1 MTLEKTWYDKCGV
14 RSGGCIEMT
23 MCGKDLTR
31 MKCQNGIGN
40 NKHNNIHPVTI
51 YIVWIVLELIL
62 HTIISCGEEGNVELG
77 DDRRG
82 GSNNI
87 TQHIFAER

>member
-1 MTLEKTWYDKCGV
+1 VWKRYDKN
-14 RSGGCIEMT
+14 EMP
-23 MCGKDLTR
+23 KWL
-31 MKCQNGIGN
+31 GN
-40 NKHNNIHPVTI
+40 NKYTTIHPVTI
-51 YIVWIVLELIL
+51 IVWIVLELIL
-62 HTIISCGEEGNVELG
+62 HTIISCEEEGNVELG

>member
-1 MTLEKTWYDKCGV
+1 MTLERTWYDCGV

-40 NKHNNIHPVTI
+40 NNTQQYTPCNYI
-51 YIVWIVLELIL
+51 YCLDSFGTDIAHHHFLW
-62 HTIISCGEEGNVELG
+62 
-77 DDRRG
+77 G
-82 GSNNI
+82 GGKCR
-87 TQHIFAER
+87 TGR